1 MIMHLTYHIDFD
13 TKIGMA
19 YDLTNPIYNDEEA
32 ARKHFEAIR
41 WPHGVTC
48 PHCGTVGNAV
58 EMQGKSTRL
67 GVYKC
72 REKACRKPFTA
83 TVGTVYER
91 SHIPLHKWLLA
102 THLICA
108 SKKGISAHQLFRMLG
123 FGSYRTAWFMAHR
136 IREAMKDIPGA
147 PVGGNGGGVEMD
159 ETYFGPKNEIAKR
172 TKKGK
177 ASHSS
182 QRSVVALVER
192 KGKTRMFHV
201 ERADKKTVL
210 DIIRD
215 HVKPETKLY
224 TDESALYWQAS
235 AFIADHS
242 VVKHTAGE
250 YLRGTAHTNSVE
262 GLFGVFKRGM
272 KGTYQHCGEQHLHR
286 YLSEFEFRYNNR
298 DKLGCDDNAR
308 TEKLLKATEGK
319 RLTYQQTGSRAA

>member
-1 MIMHLTYHIDFD
+1 
-13 TKIGMA
+13 MA

-32 ARKHFEAIR
+32 ARKHFEQIR

-48 PHCGTVGNAV
+48 PHCGVVGNSV
-58 EMQGKSTRL
+58 EMKGKTTRPGL
-67 GVYKC
+67 YKC
-72 REKACRKPFTA
+72 RDCRKPFSA

-136 IREAMKDIPGA
+136 IREAMAEVAPP
-147 PVGGNGGGVEMD
+147 PVGGEGGGVEMD
-159 ETYFGPKNEIAKR
+159 ETYFGDKNEIKKR
-172 TKKGK
+172 TKRGK

-182 QRSVVALVER
+182 KRSVVALVER

-201 ERADKKTVL
+201 ERADKQTVL

-224 TDESALYWQAS
+224 TDELALYWQAS
-235 AFIADHS
+235 AFVAEHS
-242 VVKHTAGE
+242 VVKHADGVFA
-250 YLRGTAHTNSVE
+250 RGISHTNSVE
-262 GLFGVFKRGM
+262 GLFGLFKRGM
-272 KGTYQHCGEQHLHR
+272 RGVYQHCGEQHLHR
-286 YLSEFEFRYNNR
+286 YLNEFEFRYNNR
-298 DKLGCDDNAR
+298 EKLGCDDLAR

-319 RLTYQQTGSRAA
+319 RLTYQQAGSRAA